1 MRIVVRFIAVACALS
16 LSAAAS
22 VQAGVWPKEADCPM
36 TLPDRPTLKFIGA
49 ALDQHTDGPPW
60 QLDSDLETKRPDGSI
75 HIVTHHASYE
85 ILREAILIRVY
96 SEIRNDSQRH
106 LEQSAEIRIPIP
118 GILMRCEG
126 ILYEKPGSEPDDWKR
141 RRCVHDPD
149 K

>member
-1 MRIVVRFIAVACALS
+1 MRAIILACAL
-16 LSAAAS
+16 LLATAFDSAA
-22 VQAGVWPKEADCPM
+22 VVWPKETECPLM
-36 TLPDRPTLKFIGA
+36 HPDNPSLKFIGA

-75 HIVTHHASYE
+75 HIVTHYASYE
-85 ILREAILIRVY
+85 ILRDAILICVY
-96 SEIRNDSQRH
+96 SEIRNDSERH
-106 LEQSAEIRIPIP
+106 LEQSAEIRIPMP

-141 RRCVHDPD
+141 RWCVHDPD